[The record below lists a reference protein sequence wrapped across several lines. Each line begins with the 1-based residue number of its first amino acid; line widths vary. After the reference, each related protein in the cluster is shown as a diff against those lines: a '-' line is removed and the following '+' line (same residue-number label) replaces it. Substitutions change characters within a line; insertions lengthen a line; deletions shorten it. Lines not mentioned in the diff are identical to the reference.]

1 MTLHS
6 TLVALAVNG
15 ALGAWL
21 GTIVFFS
28 FVGAPTVFEVLPEED
43 AGAVVNAIFPK
54 YYVLGVALGLVA
66 LAAGGADAAPSGAG
80 LAAAVLLGATAVAV
94 VLFAYSRWVLIPK
107 MDAAGDRAFE
117 RYHQRSVVL
126 NGVAMLA
133 VAAALVAA
141 NV

>member
-6 TLVALAVNG
+6 SLLALVVDG

-28 FVGAPTVFEVLPEED
+28 FVGAPTVFDVLPEDD

-54 YYVLGVALGLVA
+54 YYVLGVALGAVA
-66 LAAGGADAAPSGAG
+66 LLAGAAGAATGTLG
-80 LAAAVLLGATAVAV
+80 LARGVLLGATAVGVA
-94 VLFAYSRWVLIPK
+94 LFAYSRWVLIPK

-126 NGVAMLA
+126 NGLTMVA
-133 VAAALVAA
+133 VAGGLVAA